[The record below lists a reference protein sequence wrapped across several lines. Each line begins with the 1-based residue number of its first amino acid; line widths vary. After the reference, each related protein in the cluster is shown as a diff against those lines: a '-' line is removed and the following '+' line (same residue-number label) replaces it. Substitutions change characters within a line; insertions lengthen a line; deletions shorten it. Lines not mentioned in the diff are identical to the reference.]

1 MVTRP
6 DPAAAS
12 ILLTWIG
19 FVERAV
25 DKTRL
30 PMFRRLYFLAS
41 GAPFIEDDISRMQ
54 TFVLTLDKSK
64 KEVQQVL
71 QWIYKET

>member
-6 DPAAAS
+6 DPAVAS
-12 ILLTWIG
+12 ILLAWLS

-25 DKTRL
+25 DKSRM
-30 PMFRRLYFLAS
+30 PMFRRMYFLAA
-41 GAPFIEDDISRMQ
+41 GAPFIEDDISLMQ
-54 TFVLTLDKSK
+54 TFALTLDKSK